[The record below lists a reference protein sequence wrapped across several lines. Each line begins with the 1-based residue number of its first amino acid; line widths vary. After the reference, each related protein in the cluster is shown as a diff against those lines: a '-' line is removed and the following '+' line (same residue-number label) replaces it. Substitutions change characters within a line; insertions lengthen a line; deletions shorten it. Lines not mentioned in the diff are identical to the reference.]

1 MTTGAEH
8 WQALADAG
16 PACFTEGV
24 SEFIGR
30 YGPRR
35 SAADRL
41 TSELEDVALFAEK
54 TPEEE
59 TAEIAAAR
67 GWQRVL
73 YQAGLAWLSGP
84 VPFGGAELPWRFEN
98 IFHSVEQQFTVPSR
112 RCLGIGTS
120 MVGPTIEKHG
130 TTAAKEK
137 YLRPIYRGDAIA
149 CELFSEPEAGS
160 DLANVRTRARRDGR
174 RWILNGQKIWTS
186 GAHYSDVGQAIC
198 RTSPDA
204 PRHHN
209 ASVFLVD
216 MQSPGVTIRP
226 LRQMTGGALFNQVFL
241 DDVVVDDD
249 FRLGE
254 IDDGWAVT
262 RTTLLFERRSIAA
275 GEGRAN
281 TDVFRM
287 DRLVQLLRDQGLA
300 EDPVL
305 RRQLVELYIRV
316 EVARLATA
324 QAAGHVAEGGAVPGP
339 ELSAGKLALSDNYG
353 RLADFVSAVLGPKAA
368 ADTGEPGC
376 YPWSKLVLGAIGF
389 RIAGGTDE
397 IIRNIIGERVLGLPR
412 EPAVT

>member
-1 MTTGAEH
+1 MTPGIEH
-8 WQALADAG
+8 WRASADAG
-16 PACFTEGV
+16 SACFADAV
-24 SEFIGR
+24 AEFMGR

-35 SAADRL
+35 SDADRL
-41 TSELEDVALFAEK
+41 PGGPEDVALFAEK
-54 TPEEE
+54 TPEAEVAE
-59 TAEIAAAR
+59 TSAAR
-67 GWQRVL
+67 DWQRIL
-73 YQAGLAWLSGP
+73 YQAGLGWLSGP
-84 VPFGGAELPWRFEN
+84 ARFGGAELPWRYEN
-98 IFHSVEQQFTVPSR
+98 IFRAVEQQFTLPSR

-130 TTAAKEK
+130 TVVAKEK

-149 CELFSEPEAGS
+149 CELLSEPDAGS
-160 DLANVRTRARRDGR
+160 DLANVQTRAWRDGR
-174 RWILNGQKIWTS
+174 KWVLNGQKVWTS

-198 RTSPDA
+198 RTAPDA
-204 PRHHN
+204 PKHHN
-209 ASVFLVD
+209 VSVFLVD
-216 MQSPGVTIRP
+216 MHSPGLTIRP
-226 LRQMTGGALFNQVFL
+226 LRQMTGGALFNEVFL

-254 IDDGWAVT
+254 VNGGWAVT

-287 DRLVQLLRDQGLA
+287 DRLVQMLRDQGLA

-305 RRQLVELYIRV
+305 RRQLVDLYIRV

-324 QAAGHVAEGGAVPGP
+324 QVGQVRDSSAGPGP
-339 ELSAGKLALSDNYG
+339 ELSAGKLALSDNYE
-353 RLADFVSAVLGPKAA
+353 RLADFVTAVLGPKAT
-368 ADTGEPGC
+368 ADTGEAGC
-376 YPWSKLVLGAIGF
+376 YLWSKLILGAVGF

-412 EPAVT
+412 EPAAT